1 MVLVTP
7 GSSKNNGAMGVEEKV
22 IWWLA
27 REVLRRFRILAAIVL
42 NLSRRKTF

>member
-27 REVLRRFRILAAIVL
+27 REVLRKIQVFGGYSIKFIQA
-42 NLSRRKTF
+42 